1 MRKFFKNLMGKL
13 SDLAMYKFLSI
24 VGFVEFI
31 SIPAYLIYIYSIE
44 NPQLRP
50 LGTMLIFV
58 FLSLVVFPVNLLL
71 TLGLFGESKL
81 RKNFADIKR
90 RKLTHIGFA
99 LYSLTFVVGI
109 FTFLFSVY
117 VIVR

>member
-31 SIPAYLIYIYSIE
+31 SIPAYLTYIYSIE

-58 FLSLVVFPVNLLL
+58 FLSLVVLPANLLL

-81 RKNFADIKR
+81 RKNFADSKR